1 MVLYDLS
8 QPILV
13 AIGGAIGGVYYRL
26 VEDHVPVGLLSIHLV
41 KVYQI
46 QNFFHRSC
54 EPLENMDCLL
64 LTVEVLCQRL
74 FDLVAS

>member
-13 AIGGAIGGVYYRL
+13 AIGGVYYRQ
-26 VEDHVPVGLLSIHLV
+26 VEDHVTVGLLSIHLV
-41 KVYQI
+41 EEYQI
-46 QNFFHRSC
+46 QNFFHKSC
-54 EPLENMDCLL
+54 EPLENMDYLL
-64 LTVEVLCQRL
+64 LTVEVLCQWL